1 MCVVDAFMCTFVYVY
16 FHRLEQLLGFDSLSY
31 AAHYK
36 QSPDHTELFQHML
49 ISRCAGLGGP
59 VLTYAAQWLA
69 LILGCPTTHQKWVL
83 VGLTASIN
91 PVV

>member
-1 MCVVDAFMCTFVYVY
+1 MCSRCFHVPLVYVY

-36 QSPDHTELFQHML
+36 QQPDHTELFQHTL

-59 VLTYAAQWLA
+59 VLTYAAQ
-69 LILGCPTTHQKWVL
+69 
-83 VGLTASIN
+83 
-91 PVV
+91 